1 MGLGKPLMSDAIL
14 RSWDV
19 SGEMGVRALLV
30 DLAAPS
36 RDGEE
41 MTSREAMGQ
50 VCARALLPVRLLR

>member
-1 MGLGKPLMSDAIL
+1 MSDAIL